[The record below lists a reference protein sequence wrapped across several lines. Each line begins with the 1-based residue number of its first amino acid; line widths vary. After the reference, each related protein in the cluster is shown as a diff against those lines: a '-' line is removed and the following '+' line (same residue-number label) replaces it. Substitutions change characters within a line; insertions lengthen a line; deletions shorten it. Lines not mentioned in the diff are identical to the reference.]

1 MEMQVC
7 EMKKRWI
14 SIVSLVCILSV
25 WVCHTSVKAQENVT
39 GPAQLYAR
47 SAVLMDAD
55 SGRILFGKE
64 EDVKRPMASTT
75 KIMTC
80 ILALE
85 HMEEN
90 QVAEVSE
97 HAARQPE
104 VHLGVR
110 TGEKYYI
117 RDILYSLMLES
128 HNDSA
133 VMIAE
138 GIAGSVEQFA
148 AWMNEKAQKLG
159 CRDTHFVTPN
169 GLDGEDEGGIHS
181 TTASD
186 LARIM
191 RYCIM
196 DSPKRA
202 EFLEITRAGNY
213 SFSDL
218 EGSRSFSCNNH
229 NAFLSMMEGAL
240 SGKTGF
246 TADAGYCYVGA
257 LERDGRTFIVA
268 LLACGWPNNK
278 GYKWKDTRALME
290 YGLANYEYRNV
301 WKDIE
306 TEELPVKGGACETDI
321 YAENTAVPVGISG
334 SAAGTGEEK
343 LLVLLRTDET
353 VEVTKELEKGF
364 TAPVKEGTYAGR
376 VIYTLEGKMIAS
388 YDLVT
393 LKGVGDR
400 SFLWCFQEILE
411 RICC

>member
-1 MEMQVC
+1 MTGVQTC
-7 EMKKRWI
+7 ALPI
-14 SIVSLVCILSV
+14 S
-25 WVCHTSVKAQENVT
+25 
-39 GPAQLYAR
+39 
-47 SAVLMDAD
+47 
-55 SGRILFGKE
+55 
-64 EDVKRPMASTT
+64 
-75 KIMTC
+75 
-80 ILALE
+80 
-85 HMEEN
+85 
-90 QVAEVSE
+90 
-97 HAARQPE
+97 RQPE

-240 SGKTGF
+240 
-246 TADAGYCYVGA
+246 
-257 LERDGRTFIVA
+257 
-268 LLACGWPNNK
+268 
-278 GYKWKDTRALME
+278 
-290 YGLANYEYRNV
+290 
-301 WKDIE
+301 
-306 TEELPVKGGACETDI
+306 
-321 YAENTAVPVGISG
+321 
-334 SAAGTGEEK
+334 
-343 LLVLLRTDET
+343 
-353 VEVTKELEKGF
+353 
-364 TAPVKEGTYAGR
+364 
-376 VIYTLEGKMIAS
+376 
-388 YDLVT
+388 
-393 LKGVGDR
+393 DR
-400 SFLWCFQEILE
+400 KSVV
-411 RICC
+411 